1 MEQGASGGCGADAAR
16 AAGAGYESAPDLSF
30 LSRDSFHDAIRRS
43 PGSASL
49 AHGAYPN
56 PSPSAPQDGAPGQGR
71 YGFAT
76 TVEPAVLSAALAAI
90 KTAKAL
96 DRVHA
101 RLP

>member
-1 MEQGASGGCGADAAR
+1 M
-16 AAGAGYESAPDLSF
+16 AAGGLQFVEQYAIDGDAELAWLITLLPDN
-30 LSRDSFHDAIRRS
+30 
-43 PGSASL
+43 PW

-56 PSPSAPQDGAPGQGR
+56 PPPSAPQDGAPGQGR